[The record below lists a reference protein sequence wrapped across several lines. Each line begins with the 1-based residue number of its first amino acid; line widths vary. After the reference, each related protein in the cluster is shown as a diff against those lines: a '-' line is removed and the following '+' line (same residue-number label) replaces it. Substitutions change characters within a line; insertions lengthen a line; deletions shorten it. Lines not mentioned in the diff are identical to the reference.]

1 MPTIQVQSEVSLD
14 ALLDSVA
21 QLDTTDLEQF
31 ADRVIAI
38 RAKRRAPSLTNRET
52 NLLQQINEAVPAVIQ
67 SRFDDLVQ
75 QREAGSLTREEHQEL
90 LQLVDVV
97 EQIDAHRMEALAE
110 LAQLRNVSLREVMK
124 QLGIQTSSH
133 A

>member
-31 ADRVIAI
+31 ADRVLAI
-38 RAKRRAPSLTNRET
+38 RAKRRAPNLPNREA
-52 NLLQQINEAVPAVIQ
+52 NLLQQINQAVSAELQ

-75 QREAGSLTREEHQEL
+75 RREAGILTHEEHQEL
-90 LQLVDVV
+90 LQMVDVV
-97 EQIDAHRMEALAE
+97 EQIDVRRMEALAE
-110 LAQLRNVSLREVMK
+110 LAQLRNVPLRELMK
-124 QLGIQTSSH
+124 QLGILTSSH

>member
-21 QLDTTDLEQF
+21 QLDTTELEQF
-31 ADRVIAI
+31 ADRVLAI
-38 RAKRRAPSLTNRET
+38 RAKRRAPNLTSREA
-52 NLLQQINEAVPAVIQ
+52 NLLQQINQAVSAEVQ
-67 SRFDDLVQ
+67 SRFDELA
-75 QREAGSLTREEHQEL
+75 QRRDEGALTPEEHQEL

-97 EQIDAHRMEALAE
+97 EQFDVRRMEALSE
-110 LAQLRNVSLREVMK
+110 LAQLRGMPLRELMQ
-124 QLGIQTSSH
+124 QLGIQSSSY